1 MSGENDVTG
10 SDAAM
15 DRFAD
20 KLFGTEPAQPEQA
33 QADDQAED
41 QPEDV
46 EAAADTEAESEAVEG
61 TEEEAVI
68 ELDGEKLT
76 PAQIKAELDKARDY
90 TRKTQAVAEE
100 RRVFE
105 AQQRLAQEHAAFQE
119 HAKAE
124 FEQLAQINAQLE
136 QYKRVDLSTVDAES
150 LSRMSMLAANLREEK
165 ARLQESLGQK
175 QGQFRQNAYKAWDE
189 MATRARE
196 AMTKEIPD
204 WNSAAPKL
212 AQWALQ
218 QGYPFEVITGYDQQT
233 RERVGPGVV
242 DPTFARTLYKAW
254 KFDQLQAA
262 KPAANAKAAKAPPVL
277 GRGVTTANANQL
289 ADARI
294 MKAIKN
300 AKSDGQK
307 ADLIGARLAA
317 KFKF

>member
-1 MSGENDVTG
+1 MSAFFGG
-10 SDAAM
+10 S
-15 DRFAD
+15 
-20 KLFGTEPAQPEQA
+20 EPAAETPRPEQA

-41 QPEDV
+41 QPEEV
-46 EAAADTEAESEAVEG
+46 EAQADTETESEAVEG

-68 ELDGEKLT
+68 EVDGEKLT
-76 PAQIKAELDKARDY
+76 PAQIKAALEKDRDY

-124 FEQLAQINAQLE
+124 FDQLAQINAQLE
-136 QYKRVDLSTVDAES
+136 QYKRVDLSTVDAET
-150 LSRMSMLAANLREEK
+150 LSRMSMVAANLREEK
-165 ARLQESLGQK
+165 AKLQESLTQK
-175 QGQFRQNAYKAWDE
+175 QGQFRQHAYKAWDE
-189 MATRARE
+189 MATRARD

-254 KFDQLQAA
+254 KYDQLQSA
-262 KPAANAKAAKAPPVL
+262 KPAANAKAAKAPPMLKPGAAAPV
-277 GRGVTTANANQL
+277 NQ
-289 ADARI
+289 
-294 MKAIKN
+294 N
-300 AKSDGQK
+300 AKQ
-307 ADLIGARLAA
+307 IQEARTRLKKSGSVQDAQA
-317 KFKF
+317 LFKRFF